1 MITKEEVWKE
11 GINQEFTMNIR
22 ALLYIKLITN
32 NKDLLSTGNS
42 TQYLVMTYMRNG
54 EGNGNPFQDSC
65 LENLMDREA
74 W

>member
-22 ALLYIKLITN
+22 TLLYIKLITN

-42 TQYLVMTYMRNG
+42 TQYLVMTYTR
-54 EGNGNPFQDSC
+54 D
-65 LENLMDREA
+65 
-74 W
+74 